1 MADDPKA
8 VLDPEP
14 DPSLVNPDDDKG
26 AGDDDKGGDD
36 KPFLTVNDRT
46 SFKTAEDAIKSF
58 GESGARIAELSPWE
72 KLRDE
77 FGVETVE
84 EARELL
90 NELVD
95 RRAREKAAG
104 DRDQDPGKPAAKP
117 VDDSSADLSDE
128 DKKAVAYFK
137 RLGVPISGDVEGLR
151 KQIDELK
158 ASIQTS
164 QESDNE
170 RHASAM
176 IESGRSVLTELVKGA
191 DLLGED
197 QKANQRLTVRAE
209 RAIRSY
215 LEDGSNIDEKTGD
228 VRPGSP
234 LARFYRGGNAQRE
247 VVQEA
252 FADFLETFTY
262 GRSRGIAGYEKDK
275 QDAKNPKPLPKGGT
289 PAADVGVGADRK
301 SESMVQTHN
310 RAWGI
315 FEKKI
320 AEK

>member
-14 DPSLVNPDDDKG
+14 DPSLDNSDGGDG
-26 AGDDDKGGDD
+26 AGDDKGS
-36 KPFLTVNDRT
+36 KEPFLKVNDRT
-46 SFKTAEDAIKSF
+46 SFETAEDAIKSF
-58 GESGARIAELSPWE
+58 GESGERIATLSQWE

-117 VDDSSADLSDE
+117 ADDPSSGLSDE

-151 KQIDELK
+151 KQITDLQS
-158 ASIQTS
+158 SIQTS

-197 QKANQRLTVRAE
+197 QKVNQKLTARAE

-215 LEDGSNIDEKTGD
+215 LEDTSIDEKTGD
-228 VRPGSP
+228 VRPGTP

-247 VVQEA
+247 VVKEA
-252 FADFLETFTY
+252 FEDFLETFNY
-262 GRSRGIAGYEKDK
+262 GKTRGVAGYEKDK
-275 QDAKNPKPLPKGGT
+275 QDAKNPKPLPKGS

-301 SESMVQTHN
+301 PESMVDVHN
-310 RAWGI
+310 RAWTT
-315 FEKKI
+315 FEKALTK
-320 AEK
+320 

>member
-8 VLDPEP
+8 VLDPVP
-14 DPSLVNPDDDKG
+14 DPSLANPDGGDG
-26 AGDDDKGGDD
+26 AGDAGGE
-36 KPFLTVNDRT
+36 KPFLTVNERT
-46 SFKTAEDAIKSF
+46 SFPTAEDAIKSF
-58 GESGARIAELSPWE
+58 GESGERIKTLSQWE
-72 KLRDE
+72 KLKDE

-104 DRDQDPGKPAAKP
+104 DRDQDPGKPADKP
-117 VDDSSADLSDE
+117 AADPSSGLSDE

-137 RLGVPISGDVEGLR
+137 RLGVPVSTDVEGLR

-158 ASIQTS
+158 SSIQS
-164 QESDNE
+164 GQESDNE

-197 QKANQRLTVRAE
+197 QKVNQKLTARAE

-215 LEDGSNIDEKTGD
+215 LEDNSIDNETGN

-234 LARFYRGGNAQRE
+234 LAHFYRGGNAQRE

-252 FADFLETFTY
+252 FSDFLETFNY
-262 GRSRGIAGYEKDK
+262 GKTRGVAGYEKDK

-289 PAADVGVGADRK
+289 SADVGVGADRK
-301 SESMVQTHN
+301 SKSMVETHN
-310 RAWGI
+310 EAWKLFQRTGA
-315 FEKKI
+315 FDK
-320 AEK
+320 

>member
-46 SFKTAEDAIKSF
+46 SFKTAEDAVKSF
-58 GESGARIAELSPWE
+58 GESGERIATLSQWE
-72 KLRDE
+72 RLKDE

-117 VDDSSADLSDE
+117 ADDPSSGLSDE

-137 RLGVPISGDVEGLR
+137 RLGVPISGDMDGLR

-158 ASIQTS
+158 TSIQS
-164 QESDNE
+164 GQESDNE

-176 IESGRSVLTELVKGA
+176 IESGRSVLTEFVKGA
-191 DLLGED
+191 DLLGDD
-197 QKANQRLTVRAE
+197 QKVNQKLTARAE

-215 LEDGSNIDEKTGD
+215 LEDTSIDEKTGD

-247 VVQEA
+247 VVKEA
-252 FADFLETFTY
+252 FEDFLETFTH
-262 GRSRGIAGYEKDK
+262 GKSRGVAGYEKDK
-275 QDAKNPKPLPKGGT
+275 QDAKNPKPLPKGAS
-289 PAADVGVGADRK
+289 AADVGVGADRK
-301 SESMVQTHN
+301 PESMVDTHN
-310 RAWGI
+310 KAWGI
-315 FEKKI
+315 FERKL

>member
-8 VLDPEP
+8 VLDPVP
-14 DPSLVNPDDDKG
+14 DPSLANPDDDKG
-26 AGDDDKGGDD
+26 AGDDDKGGAE
-36 KPFLTVNDRT
+36 PFLKVNDRT
-46 SFKTAEDAIKSF
+46 SFQTQEDAIKSF
-58 GESGARIAELSPWE
+58 GESGERIATLSQWE
-72 KLRDE
+72 KLKDS

-84 EARELL
+84 EAEELL

-104 DRDQDPGKPAAKP
+104 DRDQDTGKTEDKTPADP
-117 VDDSSADLSDE
+117 NTGLSDE

-137 RLGVPISGDVEGLR
+137 RLGVPISGDMDGLR

-158 ASIQTS
+158 SSIQS
-164 QESDNE
+164 GQESDNE

-197 QKANQRLTVRAE
+197 QKVNQKLTARAE

-215 LEDGSNIDEKTGD
+215 LEDTSIDEKTGD
-228 VRPGSP
+228 VRPGSS

-247 VVQEA
+247 AVKEA
-252 FADFLETFTY
+252 FEDFLETFNY
-262 GRSRGIAGYEKDK
+262 GKSRGVAGYEKDK
-275 QDAKNPKPLPKGGT
+275 QDAKNPKPLPKGGST
-289 PAADVGVGADRK
+289 ADVGVGADRK
-301 SESMVQTHN
+301 PESMVETHN
-310 RAWGI
+310 KAWKI
-315 FEKKI
+315 FQEKGAFDK
-320 AEK
+320 

>member
-8 VLDPEP
+8 VLDPVP
-14 DPSLVNPDDDKG
+14 DPSLANPDGGDG
-26 AGDDDKGGDD
+26 AGDAGGE

-46 SFKTAEDAIKSF
+46 AFKTEEDAIKSF
-58 GESGARIAELSPWE
+58 DESGERIATLSQWE
-72 KLRDE
+72 KLKDE

-104 DRDQDPGKPAAKP
+104 DRDQDPGKTADKPAADP
-117 VDDSSADLSDE
+117 GAGLSDE

-137 RLGVPISGDVEGLR
+137 RLGVPVSTDVDGLR

-158 ASIQTS
+158 TSIQS
-164 QESDNE
+164 GQESDNE

-197 QKANQRLTVRAE
+197 QKVNQKLTARAE

-215 LEDGSNIDEKTGD
+215 LEDTSIDDKTGD

-234 LARFYRGGNAQRE
+234 LAHFYRGGNAQRE

-252 FADFLETFTY
+252 FNDFLETFNY
-262 GRSRGIAGYEKDK
+262 GKTRGVAGYEKDK

-289 PAADVGVGADRK
+289 SADVGVGADRK
-301 SESMVQTHN
+301 PESMVETHN
-310 RAWGI
+310 KAWKI
-315 FEKKI
+315 FQNVGAFDK
-320 AEK
+320 